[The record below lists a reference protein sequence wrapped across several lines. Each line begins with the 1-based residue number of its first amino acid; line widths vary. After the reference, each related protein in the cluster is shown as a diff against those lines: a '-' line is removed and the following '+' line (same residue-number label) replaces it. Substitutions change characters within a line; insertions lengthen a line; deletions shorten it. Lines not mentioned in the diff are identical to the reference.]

1 MVQEIKLQGKGVC
14 WSLRLWSAAVIS
26 ILLLSTCFIAS
37 CVVTYQFTMDK
48 INTRLSELHAYH
60 SSFTCFSEGIMMS
73 EKVWSC
79 CPEDWKPF
87 GSHCYLISTVTSN
100 NSSSYWMESEENCSR
115 MGAHLVVIHSQEEED
130 FITGIL
136 NTRLAYFIGLWDTGG
151 RQWRWVDQTPYNES
165 ATFWHRGEPNNDN
178 EQCVILNHRWH
189 EWGWNDIP
197 CSHKQESVCQMKKIY
212 L

>member
-37 CVVTYQFTMDK
+37 CV
-48 INTRLSELHAYH
+48 
-60 SSFTCFSEGIMMS
+60 